1 MLTKF
6 SIDLPD
12 SPLRYTSV
20 PDALGKD
27 GIWGGAGIN
36 SANVAMSATET
47 ITTNA
52 RVLGADP
59 LVKDGFGEEDM
70 LTLVLPYIKTAREG
84 VLRLGE
90 LLETYGPYESN
101 GIAFA
106 DTEEI
111 WWLEN
116 NWWSSIGLPDVFQTM
131 PMLQTQTNLVSIIMN
146 LKIQTTILPHQ
157 TLETSLISITWI

>member
-1 MLTKF
+1 MRLVKTV
-6 SIDLPD
+6 S
-12 SPLRYTSV
+12 
-20 PDALGKD
+20 GE
-27 GIWGGAGIN
+27 GAGIN

-84 VLRLGE
+84 VLAWVNSLK
-90 LLETYGPYESN
+90 LMAHMSQMVLPL
-101 GIAFA
+101 A

-111 WWLEN
+111 WWLET
-116 NWWSSIGLPDVFQTM
+116 IGGHHWIAKRVPDDTYVT
-131 PMLQTQTNLVSIIMN
+131 TQTNLVSIIMN

-157 TLETSLISITWI
+157 IFGTLSISIIWI